1 MDEQKRQVR
10 FLVVIAAV
18 LCAVIIGYNAFYVP
32 DAPLSEPTVAADLP
46 SVSSAAEAYSPS
58 SIPPNSVASQAT
70 VSKQATIGKVNI
82 NTATVQELSV
92 KLNGIGDGLAQRI
105 VSYREK
111 HGPFR
116 SVEAIKNV
124 SGIGDKK
131 FESIRNS
138 ITVG

>member
-1 MDEQKRQVR
+1 MEEQTRQVR
-10 FLVVIAAV
+10 FLIVIAAV
-18 LCAVIIGYNAFYVP
+18 ICAVIIGYNAFYVP

-46 SVSSAAEAYSPS
+46 SAASFSEEYVPASVPPKSSASEPHAS
-58 SIPPNSVASQAT
+58 SRAA
-70 VSKQATIGKVNI
+70 AGKVDI
-82 NTATVQELSV
+82 NTATAQELSE
-92 KLNGIGDGLAQRI
+92 KLDGIGDGLGERI

-116 SVEAIKNV
+116 SIEAIKNV

-131 FESIRNS
+131 YEAIRNS

>member
-58 SIPPNSVASQAT
+58 SIQPESGASKPAASAQA
-70 VSKQATIGKVNI
+70 AAGKVNI
-82 NTATVQELSV
+82 NTATAQELSV
-92 KLNGIGDGLAQRI
+92 KLSGIGGGLAQRI